1 MKKII
6 QILNAIFYMGVLMS
20 VLSGTTGYAQQ
31 FDQQYLKW
39 KAEQEAEDARLK
51 IPHVSPPKN
60 YYLAK
65 PALQATTGNK
75 ISLNQASL
83 EQLQELAGVG
93 LKKAEA
99 IVAYRQKNGKFKNIE
114 ELQQVKGIG
123 PALFAKNKDRLS
135 L

>member
-6 QILNAIFYMGVLMS
+6 QILNAIFYMGSLMAVLI
-20 VLSGTTGYAQQ
+20 GTAAYAQQ
-31 FDQQYLKW
+31 FDQHYLKW
-39 KAEQEAEDARLK
+39 KAEQEAQDARLK

-123 PALFAKNKDRLS
+123 PALFAKNKDRLA